1 MSSWERGPLSPGGPR
16 RAGKNDNMAA
26 VAGDSPVKLYE
37 ASWSSSV
44 QCIKLGT
51 KMLLFFVNFSYLL
64 GTKWRHF
71 VYIESFR
78 LFVPNP
84 SRRDSLHKH
93 AQPVSFWLYIQLL
106 VSSES
111 CDHENKDLTK
121 LFFWKIPKDRS
132 VSRRKQTQLTS
143 FVDLFPSTSRIVIP
157 FNFPRNFSLQSDYS
171 ILIVTFWKWKQL
183 SFSTGLNVHPRL
195 QHMDAGA
202 MSTQP

>member
-1 MSSWERGPLSPGGPR
+1 
-16 RAGKNDNMAA
+16 
-26 VAGDSPVKLYE
+26 
-37 ASWSSSV
+37 
-44 QCIKLGT
+44 
-51 KMLLFFVNFSYLL
+51 MLLLFVNFSYLL

-78 LFVPNP
+78 LFVPNHHVVIHCTRTLRQFH
-84 SRRDSLHKH
+84 SGCT
-93 AQPVSFWLYIQLL
+93 FNIL

-111 CDHENKDLTK
+111 YDHENKDLTI

-202 MSTQP
+202 MSVNTAIILQSAPKFR